1 LKLWMK
7 YTLSA
12 ALGLILAL
20 LMPENQIFDGTLT
33 VIAEITIRA
42 GRFLVFPLAFF
53 SLTISVCQLRRSGDL
68 WKVLL
73 RLLGLSAAAAF
84 LYTLIAVGLSF
95 ILPVQRIPI
104 LTDSS
109 GWQSA
114 IPFRNSLFN
123 PGAAE
128 YLRGM
133 LPTNGFEIF
142 QTAGNFIVPALL
154 FAFFLGTQ
162 LYHDKEE
169 AEPVYNLFDSFS
181 RMFYKMTGL
190 FTSFLTFTL
199 FSLSFDSVRHMSKI
213 PDLGS
218 YFTLIRLVV
227 AASLI
232 ILFAL
237 QPLVVYILTRRNP
250 YKEMMT
256 FLPGI
261 VSAMFSG
268 DNFINMLV
276 MTRTLKENA
285 GVKRKLSALSLPFFT
300 LFSRSGSALI
310 TAVSMLTI
318 LKSYSS
324 LELTAFQVFWVIGIS
339 ILVSYTLFAQSYL
352 GIYTALITACTLYGR
367 GLEDGYVLILPVLP
381 ILILIAGLLDSV
393 NSAYLT
399 LCFSDDKE
407 FRIAEDPEDFI

>member
-1 LKLWMK
+1 MKLWMK

-20 LMPENQIFDGTLT
+20 VMPENQLFDGTIT
-33 VIAEITIRA
+33 VIAELTIRA

-73 RLLGLSAAAAF
+73 RLLVLSVAAAI

-109 GWQSA
+109 GWQSS

-128 YLRGM
+128 YLRRM

-142 QTAGNFIVPALL
+142 QTTGNFILPALL

-162 LYHDKEE
+162 LYHDREE

-181 RMFYKMTGL
+181 RMFYKMTSL
-190 FTSFLTFTL
+190 FTSFLTLTL
-199 FSLSFDSVRHMSKI
+199 FSLSFDSVRHISKI

-237 QPLVVYILTRRNP
+237 QPLLVYLLTRKNP

-276 MTRTLKENA
+276 MTRTLKENG

-300 LFSRSGSALI
+300 LFFPFRLRSD
-310 TAVSMLTI
+310 
-318 LKSYSS
+318 YSS
-324 LELTAFQVFWVIGIS
+324 EYAYNSQILFQ
-339 ILVSYTLFAQSYL
+339 
-352 GIYTALITACTLYGR
+352 
-367 GLEDGYVLILPVLP
+367 P
-381 ILILIAGLLDSV
+381 
-393 NSAYLT
+393 
-399 LCFSDDKE
+399 
-407 FRIAEDPEDFI
+407 